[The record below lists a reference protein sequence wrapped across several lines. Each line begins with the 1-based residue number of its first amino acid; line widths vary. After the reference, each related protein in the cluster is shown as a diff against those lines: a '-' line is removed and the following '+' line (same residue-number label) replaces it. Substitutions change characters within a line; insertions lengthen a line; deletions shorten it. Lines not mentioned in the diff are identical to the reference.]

1 MKKSPVKLFV
11 INEDLEFCSF
21 LTKHLNTITLSF
33 YNNQED
39 LLKQLYLVKPDC
51 ILLNIDRLSL
61 ESETSFQN
69 VFNWCQVNFIPT
81 ITVVNRFE
89 QNDRTKYLAYS
100 DSVFYHPLRVEE
112 LLASIHM
119 HTQKR
124 AFFLAHS
131 LVDSL
136 TTAYNSQYLRDEMQR
151 QLNEMKRS
159 HESLTL
165 VYLEAEVKDVDTL
178 REIGIIKSFVSF
190 IKNSIRPTDF
200 LGQYG
205 PSNGFVLLLPKT
217 VKDDARKLLN
227 RLTKVISEKDGS
239 VVDKYFS
246 FSAKIVEVTDHKV
259 LPEDC
264 LSVLS
269 FTNKE
274 ENGQIVDGSL
284 IEGGTSLKR
293 LNIAIIDDDRLIR
306 ELLKHQ
312 LEDVAEE
319 EYILEIKTFA
329 DGEEFFNDPWHRQN
343 ERFLLIIDRIMPK
356 MDGLEILR
364 KIRAEYDRKRYLCF
378 MLTSR
383 GSEADIALAIQKGA
397 NDYMT
402 KPFSL
407 KELQVRIKRLLRGI
421 R

>member
-1 MKKSPVKLFV
+1 
-11 INEDLEFCSF
+11 
-21 LTKHLNTITLSF
+21 
-33 YNNQED
+33 
-39 LLKQLYLVKPDC
+39 
-51 ILLNIDRLSL
+51 
-61 ESETSFQN
+61 
-69 VFNWCQVNFIPT
+69 
-81 ITVVNRFE
+81 
-89 QNDRTKYLAYS
+89 
-100 DSVFYHPLRVEE
+100 
-112 LLASIHM
+112 
-119 HTQKR
+119 
-124 AFFLAHS
+124 
-131 LVDSL
+131 
-136 TTAYNSQYLRDEMQR
+136 
-151 QLNEMKRS
+151 
-159 HESLTL
+159 
-165 VYLEAEVKDVDTL
+165 
-178 REIGIIKSFVSF
+178 
-190 IKNSIRPTDF
+190 
-200 LGQYG
+200 
-205 PSNGFVLLLPKT
+205 
-217 VKDDARKLLN
+217 
-227 RLTKVISEKDGS
+227 
-239 VVDKYFS
+239 
-246 FSAKIVEVTDHKV
+246 
-259 LPEDC
+259 